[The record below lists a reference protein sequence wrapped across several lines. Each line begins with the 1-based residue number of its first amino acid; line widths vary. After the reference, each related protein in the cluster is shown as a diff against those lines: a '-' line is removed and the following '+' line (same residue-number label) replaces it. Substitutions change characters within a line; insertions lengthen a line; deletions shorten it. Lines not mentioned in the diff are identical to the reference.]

1 MKDNIR
7 EYAKLGLVHH
17 MLYPKCMEDA
27 DYHADTLLDF
37 VKRTDIETLDCCIPF
52 GEKRRKQLIK
62 KVKNCGKEIA
72 YALHM
77 FPQGKISL
85 SSLDLVEIGLI
96 RLVIKDQIDMAAA
109 IGANCFVF
117 VSGADVPDNRLKAKE
132 SFKDFCR
139 WFCCMLKPHGII
151 ALLEPFDRDI
161 DKKFLYG
168 PINECVELLDIMS
181 KEVDNLGI
189 ELDFGHLPL
198 MGEDFRYTIKTSAKY
213 IKRVHLGNCILKN
226 KNNPL
231 YGDKH
236 PPIGIEE
243 GEIDIPEIA
252 VILESLL
259 EIEYLKK
266 EKRNPLVLEMIPFPG
281 KTVEFTIS
289 NTIRRLEEAWK
300 LI

>member
-1 MKDNIR
+1 MRDNIR
-7 EYAKLGLVHH
+7 EYAKFGLVHH
-17 MLYPKCMEDA
+17 ILYPKCLEDA

-37 VKRTDIETLDCCIPF
+37 VKRTDIETLDCCLPY
-52 GEKRRKQLIK
+52 GEKRRKRLIK
-62 KVKNCGKEIA
+62 NVKNCKKEIT
-72 YALHM
+72 YSLHM
-77 FPQGKISL
+77 FPQRKISL
-85 SSLDLVEIGLI
+85 SSIDLIERGLI
-96 RLVIKDQIDMAAA
+96 RLVIKDQIDMAVA
-109 IGANCFVF
+109 IGARSFVF
-117 VSGADVPDNRLKAKE
+117 VSGADVPDNRQKAKE

-139 WFCCMLKPHGII
+139 WFCCMLKPHSIT

-168 PINECVELLDIMS
+168 PINECVELMDIMS

-189 ELDFGHLPL
+189 ELDIGHIPL
-198 MGEDFRYTIKTSAKY
+198 MGEDLKYAIKTSARY

-243 GEIDIPEIA
+243 GEINIPEIA
-252 VILESLL
+252 LILENLL
-259 EIEYLKK
+259 EIGYLKK

-281 KTVEFTIS
+281 KTVEFTVS
-289 NTIRRLEEAWK
+289 ESIRRLEEAWK